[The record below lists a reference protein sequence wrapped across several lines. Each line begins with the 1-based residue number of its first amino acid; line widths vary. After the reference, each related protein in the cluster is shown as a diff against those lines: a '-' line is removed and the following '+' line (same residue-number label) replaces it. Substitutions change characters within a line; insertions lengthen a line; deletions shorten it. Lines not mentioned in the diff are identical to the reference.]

1 VRKRLMAANGKR
13 APLMLRRVNV
23 EAIEIARMEKKLS
36 PLDLCIVAG
45 VDPAAYRNLI
55 RNHGERSRERVI
67 FQIAGALGLRIR
79 DIVIFPKE
87 REEAA

>member
-1 VRKRLMAANGKR
+1 MDQNGKR
-13 APLMLRRVNV
+13 GPVMLRRVNV

-36 PLDLCIVAG
+36 PLDLCIAAG
-45 VDPAAYRNLI
+45 IDPAAYRNLI

-67 FQIAGALGLRIR
+67 FQVAEALGLRIR
-79 DIVIFPKE
+79 DIVIFPRE